1 MKWIDISNRCGGHN
15 GEYDWKCDACGGQDW
30 FASYT
35 DPNKERVPCKHCG
48 KKPAKAKEAKDE
60 PVDVE
65 LRIPKELEG
74 ELRELAKLAGV
85 PVEHVVMVALARE
98 IYRRKA

>member
-1 MKWIDISNRCGGHN
+1 MKWIDISGGNGGHR

-48 KKPAKAKEAKDE
+48 KKPVKAKEAKDE
-60 PVDVE
+60 YVDVM
-65 LRIPKELEG
+65 LRIPKEVEDDL
-74 ELRELAKLAGV
+74 LTIAKLAGV
-85 PVEHVVMVALARE
+85 TMEQVVLVALARE
-98 IYRRKA
+98 IYRGKK